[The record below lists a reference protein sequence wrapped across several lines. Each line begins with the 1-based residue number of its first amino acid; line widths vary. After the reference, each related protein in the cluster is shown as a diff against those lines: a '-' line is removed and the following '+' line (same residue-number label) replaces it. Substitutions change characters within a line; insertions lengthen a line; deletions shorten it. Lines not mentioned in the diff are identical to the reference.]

1 MKRRKNSKAGPIT
14 AADPATSN
22 SILSSDATLEF
33 VKAWLLKDAQEM
45 VLRPQDMAES
55 FREDAKCITKARLRF
70 LSRPDDPELVME
82 YEKWRYLTHAFHR
95 RTRKHVENCP
105 ALPEVPK
112 LIGNDYYAAMIH
124 LEDFC
129 AEVAERLCPAGVKAL
144 AKLDPRTATRLRKLD
159 VAAPFI
165 HDHGPVKKEEIAEHI
180 REKTGLR
187 CKALSVPE
195 LLKPLRAQGLA
206 SSTGPGG
213 GYYFKK

>member
-1 MKRRKNSKAGPIT
+1 MKPRKNSKAGPIT

-33 VKAWLLKDAQEM
+33 VKAWLLKDAQEV

-82 YEKWRYLTHAFHR
+82 YEKWRYLMHAFRR

-112 LIGNDYYAAMIH
+112 LIGNDYYAGMIH

-129 AEVAERLCPAGVKAL
+129 AEVARRLWPVDLKAPA
-144 AKLDPRTATRLRKLD
+144 P
-159 VAAPFI
+159 APVML
-165 HDHGPVKKEEIAEHI
+165 PKNW
-180 REKTGLR
+180 TG
-187 CKALSVPE
+187 
-195 LLKPLRAQGLA
+195 G
-206 SSTGPGG
+206 
-213 GYYFKK
+213 